1 MEAMGH
7 TRERADGALYRRI
20 RDALASAIRIADGY
34 RYGGDAGELTRGRIY
49 GDLRRI
55 RSELDLAIA
64 LCRVQGAYVSWGA
77 WLFRE
82 LEAIRE
88 HTVHDWQAPAGVLL
102 ERMFRMYRLS
112 YTLSYLQLVV
122 AWEVTQQRVKGQGDE
137 AEPGT

>member
-34 RYGGDAGELTRGRIY
+34 RYGGEACGLTRGRIY

-55 RSELDLAIA
+55 RSELDLAMA
-64 LCRVQGAYVSWGA
+64 LCRSQGSSVSWGA
-77 WLFRE
+77 WLFGE
-82 LEAIRE
+82 LEALRE

-122 AWEVTQQRVKGQGDE
+122 AWEASRLRVKGDQ
-137 AEPGT
+137 AELGT

>member
-49 GDLRRI
+49 SDLRRI
-55 RSELDLAIA
+55 RSELDLAMA
-64 LCRVQGAYVSWGA
+64 LCRSQGSSVSWGA
-77 WLFRE
+77 WLFGE

-122 AWEVTQQRVKGQGDE
+122 AWEASRLRVRESGDE